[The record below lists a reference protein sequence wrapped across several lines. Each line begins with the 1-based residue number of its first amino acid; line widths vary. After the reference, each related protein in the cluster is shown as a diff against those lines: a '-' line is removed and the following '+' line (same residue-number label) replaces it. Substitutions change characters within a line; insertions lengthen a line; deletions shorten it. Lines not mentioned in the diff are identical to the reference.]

1 MSEGTLR
8 LLHTP
13 IRDLRAVRPAAR
25 TVVVVTGL
33 IVVAVLV
40 YMVAR
45 ETSMFAV
52 TKIDVTGAPPAVAVQ
67 ARRALADVNGQNLL
81 KLNGSDVV
89 GTLEALPTVY
99 RAGYDRDFP
108 HTLRVRIV
116 PEEPVAVL
124 RHGADSWVASA
135 RGRVIS
141 AVQRG
146 SLPSLPRVWLP
157 ATSAVRVGAILSD
170 PAGSLAAHALRS
182 FRGIGLGRRITFV
195 KVTDGRLVAGLR
207 GGLELR
213 FGPPVDLGLKL
224 AVARSILPTLAA
236 PSAGGPR
243 YLDLAV
249 PERPVAGTDP
259 QVEG

>member
-1 MSEGTLR
+1 
-8 LLHTP
+8 
-13 IRDLRAVRPAAR
+13 
-25 TVVVVTGL
+25 
-33 IVVAVLV
+33 
-40 YMVAR
+40 
-45 ETSMFAV
+45 MFAV
-52 TKIDVTGAPPAVAVQ
+52 TTVKVAGARPAVAGQV
-67 ARRALADVNGQNLL
+67 RRALVGIDGQSLL
-81 KLNGSDVV
+81 QLDGADVV

-99 RAGYDRDFP
+99 RATYDRDFP

-135 RGRVIS
+135 RGRVIAS
-141 AVQRG
+141 IPRG

-157 ATSAVRVGAILSD
+157 ASSAVRVGAIVSD
-170 PAGSLAAHALRS
+170 PAGSLATHALRS

-195 KVTDGRLVAGLR
+195 KVTGGRLVAGLR

-224 AVARSILPTLAA
+224 AVAQAILPTLAA

-249 PERPVAGTDP
+249 PERPVAGTDS

>member
-1 MSEGTLR
+1 MSDGTLR
-8 LLHTP
+8 LPHTP

-25 TVVVVTGL
+25 TVLVATGVL
-33 IVVAVLV
+33 VVAVLA
-40 YMVAR
+40 YLLAR
-45 ETSMFAV
+45 ESSLFAV
-52 TKIDVTGAPPAVAVQ
+52 TKVEVTGAPPTVAKQ
-67 ARRALADVNGQNLL
+67 ATQALAGVDGLSLL
-81 KLNGSDVV
+81 KLDGADVIA
-89 GTLEALPTVY
+89 TLEALPTVY
-99 RAGYDRDFP
+99 RASYDRDFP
-108 HTLRVRIV
+108 HTLRIRIV

-124 RHGADSWVASA
+124 RHGADSWLASA

-141 AVQRG
+141 AVARG
-146 SLPSLPRVWLP
+146 SLQSLPRVWLP
-157 ATSAVRVGAILSD
+157 ATSTVRVGAILSD
-170 PAGSLAAHALRS
+170 PAGALATHALRS
-182 FRGIGLGRRITFV
+182 FRGIGLGQRITFV

-213 FGPPVDLGLKL
+213 FGPPVELGLKL
-224 AVARSILPTLAA
+224 AVARAILPTLAA

>member
-1 MSEGTLR
+1 MSEGALR

-13 IRDLRAVRPAAR
+13 IRDLRSFRPATR
-25 TVVVVTGL
+25 LVVAATAA
-33 IVVAVLV
+33 VVAVALV
-40 YMVAR
+40 YLAAR
-45 ETSMFAV
+45 ESSMFAV
-52 TKIDVTGAPPAVAVQ
+52 TRVEVLGAPGPVERQ
-67 ARRALADVNGQNLL
+67 ATRALADVDGQSLL
-81 KLNGSDVV
+81 RLDGDGIVA
-89 GTLEALPTVY
+89 TLEALPTVY
-99 RAGYDRDFP
+99 SASYDRDFP
-108 HTLRVRIV
+108 HTLRVRVV

-135 RGRVIS
+135 RGRVI
-141 AVQRG
+141 APVARG
-146 SLPSLPRVWLP
+146 GLPSLPRIWLP
-157 ATSAVRVGAILSD
+157 ASSVVRVGGILSD
-170 PAGSLAAHALRS
+170 PAGSLATHALRS
-182 FRGIGLGRRITFV
+182 FRGVGLGRRITFV
-195 KVTDGRLVAGLR
+195 KVTAGRLVAGLR

-236 PSAGGPR
+236 PTAGGPR

>member
-25 TVVVVTGL
+25 TVIVAL
-33 IVVAVLV
+33 ALVVAVALAYV
-40 YMVAR
+40 AAR
-45 ETSMFAV
+45 ESSMFAV
-52 TKIDVTGAPPAVAVQ
+52 TDVEVAGAPPAVAAQ
-67 ARRALADVNGQNLL
+67 ATRVLAGVEGQSLL
-81 KLNGSDVV
+81 KLDGGEVIR
-89 GTLEALPTVY
+89 TLESLPTVY
-99 RAGYDRDFP
+99 RASYDRRFP
-108 HTLRVRIV
+108 HTLRVQIV

-124 RHGADSWVASA
+124 RHGADSWLASA
-135 RGRVIS
+135 RGRVIA
-141 AVQRG
+141 AVPRG
-146 SLPSLPRVWLP
+146 NLSSLPRVWLP
-157 ATSAVRVGAILSD
+157 ASSSVRIGAILSD
-170 PAGSLAAHALRS
+170 PAGSLATHALRS

-195 KVTDGRLVAGLR
+195 RVTGGRLVAGLR

-213 FGPPVDLGLKL
+213 FGPPIDLGLKL

-259 QVEG
+259 QVGG

>member
-1 MSEGTLR
+1 
-8 LLHTP
+8 
-13 IRDLRAVRPAAR
+13 
-25 TVVVVTGL
+25 
-33 IVVAVLV
+33 
-40 YMVAR
+40 
-45 ETSMFAV
+45 
-52 TKIDVTGAPPAVAVQ
+52 
-67 ARRALADVNGQNLL
+67 
-81 KLNGSDVV
+81 
-89 GTLEALPTVY
+89 
-99 RAGYDRDFP
+99 DFP
-108 HTLRVRIV
+108 HTLRVSIV

-135 RGRVIS
+135 RGRVI
-141 AVQRG
+141 APVRGG

-170 PAGSLAAHALRS
+170 PAGALATHALRS
-182 FRGIGLGRRITFV
+182 FRGVGLGQRIPCV
-195 KVTDGRLVAGLR
+195 KVTGGRLVAGLR

-236 PSAGGPR
+236 PSEGGPR

-259 QVEG
+259 QVE